1 MNGGICLYLNK
12 RLMMMLESGLIQHW
26 KHIYWPDT
34 KKCKHA
40 QQRIQMMRTNS
51 EPKKLSL
58 KDLQGSFLIW
68 SNGLFLAVVA
78 FLIELIIARI
88 TRHCSLFL
96 F

>member
-1 MNGGICLYLNK
+1 
-12 RLMMMLESGLIQHW
+12 MMMLESGLIQHW

-34 KKCKHA
+34 RKCKHA
-40 QQRIQMMRTNS
+40 QQRIQTRTSS

-68 SNGLFLAVVA
+68 STGLFLAVVA

-88 TRHCSLFL
+88 TRHYSLFL